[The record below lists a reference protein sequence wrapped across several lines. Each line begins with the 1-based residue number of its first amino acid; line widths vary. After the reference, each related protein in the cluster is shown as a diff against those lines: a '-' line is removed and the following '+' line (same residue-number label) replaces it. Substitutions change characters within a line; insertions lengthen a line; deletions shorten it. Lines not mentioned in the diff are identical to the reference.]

1 MNNIPEFMVL
11 LYCCMIPGCDK
22 AYSTKF
28 NIKRHIETIHLKKKR
43 HQCTI
48 CYRWFASKQNLSE
61 HTNLHTGAKPF
72 SCPICG
78 KLFRQVSQ
86 LSLHKRKHD
95 SEPKQLE
102 ATEHTILIEEQEPRI
117 ILSDISKKQLDLFS
131 LDMDLKIELPP
142 LRPNEDKSKK

>member
-1 MNNIPEFMVL
+1 MVT

-28 NIKRHIETIHLKKKR
+28 NLKRHVETIHLRKKR

-72 SCPICG
+72 SCSICG

-86 LSLHKRKHD
+86 LSLHKRKHESD
-95 SEPKQLE
+95 PIIPDTKEKNEFPEEKQS
-102 ATEHTILIEEQEPRI
+102 HIF
-117 ILSDISKKQLDLFS
+117 LSDMHKKQADL
-131 LDMDLKIELPP
+131 LGPELNMKIDLPP
-142 LRPNEDKSKK
+142 LRPNEEKIKK